1 MVSVP
6 QRFAGF
12 RSASSVLADPGLSR
26 TQKKAALLSWREA
39 LNRQTPASGKE
50 KANRARILKDIGQA
64 LVSLEKSGQASDEW
78 KHRSRRRL
86 NTGG

>member
-12 RSASSVLADPGLSR
+12 RSASGVLADTGLSR
-26 TQKKAALLSWREA
+26 AQKKAALLSWRET

-50 KANRARILKDIGQA
+50 KANRARILKEIDQA
-64 LVSLEKSGQASDEW
+64 LLSLEKSGKASDKL
-78 KHRSRRRL
+78 KHCGHRRS
-86 NTGG
+86 NAGD